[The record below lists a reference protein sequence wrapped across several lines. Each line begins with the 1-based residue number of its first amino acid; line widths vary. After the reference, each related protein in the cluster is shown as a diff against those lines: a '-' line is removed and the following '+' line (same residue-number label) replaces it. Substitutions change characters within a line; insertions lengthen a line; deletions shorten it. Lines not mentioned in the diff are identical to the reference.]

1 MSLRSL
7 PPGQPRCQCQDQVV
21 QKLSR
26 PPLIEL
32 LDGARSVPCLRLLLV
47 DNHALFREGL
57 ARLLARRKEVMV
69 VGQAEDSASALLQ
82 ARRLRP
88 DVVLMEVDLPGE
100 DGVATTRRLKAELPE
115 VTVVMLSIREDA
127 DKIVEAV
134 KAGAQGYI
142 SKSIRL
148 PELLDHFRALARGEV
163 ALTGTVA
170 TRLFQQLRG
179 QRGVISSTAV
189 LTQRELEVLALVA
202 ARLSNK
208 EIASRLLV
216 SEHTV
221 KNHLKHILAKLDA
234 PNRRAAAS
242 YGVAHGWVS
251 VGTTEISIS
260 TV

>member
-1 MSLRSL
+1 MSI
-7 PPGQPRCQCQDQVV
+7 PTA
-21 QKLSR
+21 SR
-26 PPLIEL
+26 PETVSPFSDL
-32 LDGARSVPCLRLLLV
+32 LDGASSVPRLRLLLV

-69 VGQAEDSASALLQ
+69 VGQAQDSASALVQ

-100 DGVATTRRLKAELPE
+100 DGVATTRRLKTELPE
-115 VTVVMLSIREDA
+115 VTVVMLSIRDDA
-127 DKIVEAV
+127 GRIVEAV

-142 SKSIRL
+142 SKTIRL

-163 ALTGTVA
+163 ALTGAVA
-170 TRLFQQLRG
+170 TRLFQQLRD
-179 QRGVISSTAV
+179 QRGVVSTPDL

-208 EIASRLLV
+208 EIATRLLL

-242 YGVAHGWVS
+242 HGVAHGWVS
-251 VGTTEISIS
+251 VGTTEISINA
-260 TV
+260 V

>member
-1 MSLRSL
+1 
-7 PPGQPRCQCQDQVV
+7 
-21 QKLSR
+21 
-26 PPLIEL
+26 LIEL

-115 VTVVMLSIREDA
+115 MTVVMLSIREDA

-148 PELLDHFRALARGEV
+148 AELLDHFRALARGEV

-179 QRGVISSTAV
+179 QRGAVVSSPGV

-208 EIASRLLV
+208 EIATRLLV

-242 YGVAHGWVS
+242 HGVAHGWVS

-260 TV
+260 AV